1 MRRNN
6 GFMSFFVF
14 LVFLTYVFYLSYGF
28 MKKRKE
34 NTNKVISSINIRKE
48 DFYKK
53 PKPGN
58 KNLIEEPVTASVP
71 KEEVP
76 AVQPETAAETEPPK
90 ETAAE
95 TPEEKAKKKKEE
107 EDKQKAAEKAKADQ
121 KAKEDK
127 ATADK
132 AAATDKTKSYVR
144 VVTLDD
150 KAKADEVLKKLGG
163 NFKIRTVKKSDGTES
178 YVIVSKTVESE
189 EELKKI
195 ESQAKSYSYQV
206 IKLK

>member
-76 AVQPETAAETEPPK
+76 VVQPETAAEPEPPK
-90 ETAAE
+90 EEPAE
-95 TPEEKAKKKKEE
+95 TAEEKAKKKKEE

-127 ATADK
+127 AKADK

-144 VVTLDD
+144 VMTLND

-163 NFKIRTVKKSDGTES
+163 NFRIRTVKKSDGTES
-178 YVIVSKTVESE
+178 YVIVSKTVESA

>member
-76 AVQPETAAETEPPK
+76 VVQPETAAEPEPPK
-90 ETAAE
+90 EEPAKTA
-95 TPEEKAKKKKEE
+95 EEKAKKKKEE

-144 VVTLDD
+144 VMTLND

-163 NFKIRTVKKSDGTES
+163 NFRIRTVKKSDGTES
-178 YVIVSKTVESE
+178 YVIVSKTVESA

>member
-58 KNLIEEPVTASVP
+58 KNVIEEPVTPSVP

-107 EDKQKAAEKAKADQ
+107 EDKQKAAEKVKIDQ

-127 ATADK
+127 AKADK
-132 AAATDKTKSYVR
+132 AAADKTKSYVR

-163 NFKIRTVKKSDGTES
+163 NFKIRTVKKNDGTES
-178 YVIVSKTVESE
+178 YIIVSKTVESN

>member
-58 KNLIEEPVTASVP
+58 KNVIEEPVTPSVP

-76 AVQPETAAETEPPK
+76 AVQPETAAETEVPK

-107 EDKQKAAEKAKADQ
+107 EDKQKAAEKAKIDQ

-127 ATADK
+127 AKADK
-132 AAATDKTKSYVR
+132 AAADKTKSYVR

-163 NFKIRTVKKSDGTES
+163 NFKIRTVKKNDGTES
-178 YVIVSKTVESE
+178 YIIVSKTVESD